1 MIKSMTA
8 FASSEK
14 TENSYTVTI
23 EIRTYNSR
31 HLDIALRLPHGF
43 LSLEDRIKGL
53 VSSRLSRGRIE
64 INIQVHDI
72 SDSEYEIAI
81 DTSKLEAYRTAVTRL
96 KELFNIQGELPM
108 EFLFSS
114 AGIIKMV
121 EPEKD
126 IESCWPVINICI
138 EDTLN
143 DLDAMRKREGDVIA
157 LDFDKRLKYIEKS
170 LREIQMASSDL
181 LPIYQERLKD
191 RLSSLTKGIVE
202 IDPGRIAQEA
212 AFFADKSDISEEI
225 VRSDSH
231 LKQFRTIM
239 EAEEPAG
246 RKLNFLLQ
254 EFLREFNTMGAKAGN
269 ADLSH
274 IIIAAKS
281 ELEKI
286 REQVQNVE

>member
-1 MIKSMTA
+1 MTA

-170 LREIQMASSDL
+170 LREIQMTSSDL

-274 IIIAAKS
+274 IIIAVKS

>member
-96 KELFNIQGELPM
+96 KGLFNIQGELPM

-170 LREIQMASSDL
+170 LGEIQMASSDL

-274 IIIAAKS
+274 IIIAVKS

>member
-191 RLSSLTKGIVE
+191 RLSSLTNGIVE

-274 IIIAAKS
+274 IIIAVKS